1 MSVLRRRLMM
11 QGAAQEEWDFA
22 WDYMSGLAPDD
33 AGMEK
38 YISSEGSASGVLT
51 EYGYLITAK
60 NSSYIRLVPP
70 QKTMETGVVSI
81 DVVFK
86 SFHDGADKGFRLL
99 LSNGTNGAQVYANYG
114 DALRYNYGSNTT
126 TLCKLYKDTDY
137 NINLQLNNN
146 GENVVYLNE
155 SEILR
160 TKTLSTSYC
169 TENRIFQQA
178 GGSTLIKSIKYKFG
192 RV

>member
-1 MSVLRRRLMM
+1 MM

-38 YISSEGSASGVLT
+38 YISSEGNASGDLT

-60 NSSYIRLVPP
+60 STAHIRLVPP

-86 SFHDGADKGFRLL
+86 SFHYGGTNGFRLL
-99 LSNGTNGAQVYANYG
+99 LSNGTNGSQVYVNYG
-114 DALRYNYGSNTT
+114 GDLRYAYGSNIT
-126 TLCKLYKDTDY
+126 TLCRLYKDTDY

-169 TENRIFQQA
+169 TENRIFQQD
-178 GGSTLIKSIKYKFG
+178 GGSTLIKSIKYRFG